1 MHSHYNMLART
12 IALAGI
18 QFAWT
23 VELAA
28 GTPHLISLG
37 LSNSFTAAVWIAG
50 PLAGLIVQPIVGELS
65 DNCRSIH
72 GRRRP
77 FIVLGT
83 ILVIGSIFLVA
94 FARPIA
100 IACVS
105 SSWVK
110 FTQISFAVIGFFL
123 LDFGINIAQAAARI
137 LLVDTVSPEYQHVVN
152 AWAACM
158 VGAGNIVGYFVGY
171 LDLVAILPFLN
182 LEHFQLLCLLASFC
196 LAATVFFT
204 CSTVHEKVY
213 TNAAHQRPWY
223 ETMTNIIH
231 NCNNVPSDIQNILNI
246 QFLAWLAWFPF
257 LFYSSSW
264 IADTV
269 QLTPTQPDTIKTQ
282 MGSFGLLLFAIIS
295 FIFGIIIP
303 RIQTQLQMALK
314 HVWCAGLLFSA
325 FLLMCTLFV
334 GGTGVVVSVVGL
346 MGISWAIAL
355 WVPFTLIGKQLSTP
369 QEYTT
374 IEDPNAHHATL
385 NSGIILG
392 IHNMYICLPQFIS
405 TLINMVIFSI
415 VSVDAFGWVIRISG
429 ISSILAALY
438 IVKTFK
444 SHDCKFD

>member
-1 MHSHYNMLART
+1 MLART

-18 QFAWT
+18 QFACIIHINSNKKGT

-83 ILVIGSIFLVA
+83 LLVIGSIFLVA

-152 AWAACM
+152 AWA
-158 VGAGNIVGYFVGY
+158 V
-171 LDLVAILPFLN
+171 LFLS
-182 LEHFQLLCLLASFC
+182 LTL
-196 LAATVFFT
+196 
-204 CSTVHEKVY
+204 
-213 TNAAHQRPWY
+213 R
-223 ETMTNIIH
+223 
-231 NCNNVPSDIQNILNI
+231 
-246 QFLAWLAWFPF
+246 LAWWVLHGTITSTYFRFPF